1 MARPS
6 RLLAAFILPGL
17 LCAGGA
23 LAQPAPAGKAPTS
36 APAGKAPTSA
46 PADNASSP
54 APAKPATP
62 PDPVL
67 ARVDGVDIH
76 MSDVAQ
82 AAANVPE
89 LRNVPPQ
96 QAYPMVLER
105 LISMQAVADAARH
118 AGLDKDPAVARQI
131 LRSTDEVLSNALLG
145 LKVGPT
151 VTPAAIEAVYQ
162 KDYANK
168 PGVEEVHARHILVP
182 TEAEAKKVIAE
193 LKGGADFAK
202 LAAKYSKE
210 PGAAERGGDL
220 GFFTAN
226 DMVPEFSAAAFAL
239 KPGTY
244 STTPVK
250 TQFGWH
256 VIKVEERRSAPPK
269 TLEQATPEIRQA
281 LIREG
286 VDKVVKDSLAAARIE
301 RFNPDGSV
309 VRPIDSAE
317 PPK

>member
-1 MARPS
+1 MARS
-6 RLLAAFILPGL
+6 LRLFAAFVLPGL

-23 LAQPAPAGKAPTS
+23 LAQPAPAGKSAAPAAKPAVA
-36 APAGKAPTSA
+36 APAG
-46 PADNASSP
+46 PAAQ
-54 APAKPATP
+54 PATP
-62 PDPVL
+62 PNPLL
-67 ARVDGVDIH
+67 AKVDGVEIH

-89 LRNVPPQ
+89 LRDVPPQ

-105 LISMQAVADAARH
+105 LISMQSVADAARR
-118 AGLDKDPAVARQI
+118 AGLDKDQAVAQQM
-131 LRSTDEVLSNALLG
+131 LRATDEVLSNALLG
-145 LKVGPT
+145 SKVGPT

-162 KDYANK
+162 KDFANK
-168 PGVEEVHARHILVP
+168 AGAEEVHARHILVP
-182 TEAEAKKVIAE
+182 TEEEAKKVIAE

-239 KPGTY
+239 KPGSY

-286 VDKVVKDSLAAARIE
+286 VDKVVKDSLTAARIE

>member
-1 MARPS
+1 MARS
-6 RLLAAFILPGL
+6 LRLFAAFVLPGL

-23 LAQPAPAGKAPTS
+23 LAQPAPAGKSA
-36 APAGKAPTSA
+36 APAAKPAVAA
-46 PADNASSP
+46 PASP
-54 APAKPATP
+54 AAQPATP
-62 PDPVL
+62 PNPLL
-67 ARVDGVDIH
+67 AKVDGVEIH

-89 LRNVPPQ
+89 LRDVPPQ

-105 LISMQAVADAARH
+105 LVSMQAVADAARR
-118 AGLDKDPAVARQI
+118 AGLDKDPAVAQQM
-131 LRSTDEVLSNALLG
+131 LRATDEVLSNALLG
-145 LKVGPT
+145 SKVGPT

-162 KDYANK
+162 KDFANK
-168 PGVEEVHARHILVP
+168 AGAEEVHARHILVP
-182 TEAEAKKVIAE
+182 TEEEAKKVIAE

-239 KPGTY
+239 KPGSY

-281 LIREG
+281 LIRAG
-286 VDKVVKDSLAAARIE
+286 VDKVVQESLASAKVE
-301 RFNPDGSV
+301 RFNPDGTV

>member
-1 MARPS
+1 MARS
-6 RLLAAFILPGL
+6 LRLFAAFVLPGL

-23 LAQPAPAGKAPTS
+23 LAQPAPAGKSA
-36 APAGKAPTSA
+36 APAAKPAAAA
-46 PADNASSP
+46 PASP
-54 APAKPATP
+54 AVQPATP
-62 PDPVL
+62 PNPLL
-67 ARVDGVDIH
+67 AKVDGVEIH

-89 LRNVPPQ
+89 LRDVPPQ

-105 LISMQAVADAARH
+105 LVSMQAVADAARR
-118 AGLDKDPAVARQI
+118 AGLDKDPAVAQQM
-131 LRSTDEVLSNALLG
+131 LRATDEVLSNALLG
-145 LKVGPT
+145 SKVGPT

-162 KDYANK
+162 KDFANK
-168 PGVEEVHARHILVP
+168 AGAEEVHARHILVP
-182 TEAEAKKVIAE
+182 TEEEAKKVIAE

-239 KPGTY
+239 KPGSY